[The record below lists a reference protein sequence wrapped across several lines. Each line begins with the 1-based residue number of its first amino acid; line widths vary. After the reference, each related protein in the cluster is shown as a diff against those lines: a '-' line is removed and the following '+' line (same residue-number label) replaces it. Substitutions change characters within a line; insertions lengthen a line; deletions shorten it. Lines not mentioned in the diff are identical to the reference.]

1 MHKTGTTS
9 IQNSLKDLSDGVT
22 KYASFNDCNHSIAMR
37 SIFDSVDALC
47 KRKII
52 LYAKDKAH
60 VIKIKKRN
68 TKIFKDDL
76 NDKNFERLIISG
88 EGIGLFESDQKKALI
103 NEIKAAGC
111 DVKIVCCVR
120 SPVDYIVSAA
130 QQKLK
135 KNVLVTGFDSIYKC
149 RLAEFLNLIPRKNIL
164 VYDYQKAVE
173 SGCIVNYFSS
183 LIDVK
188 LEAVQRHN
196 ESLSAQGCAVL
207 RAFNQFRIANEQSN
221 EISKYFQ
228 SIYQTTRDIFS
239 FENGCDRLD
248 PVYFYDFMPSDIMD
262 DCDWL
267 KQEFSIDYTY
277 DIDSSSKMDLYAY
290 LDSCLDGHE
299 DKVEALFNEFDIPYY
314 SALNM
319 VENFQIGF
327 DIKYRNISVCDE
339 RDTNNIRDI
348 ALKISH
354 KHELGIDDA
363 LALMRIAGKLRPNGS
378 LIQKKIHEWGE
389 LSDGEIN

>member
-1 MHKTGTTS
+1 MKEVIIHIGMHKTGTTS

-103 NEIKAAGC
+103 NEIKAVGC

-164 VYDYQKAVE
+164 VYDYQKSRLKV
-173 SGCIVNYFSS
+173 VVL
-183 LIDVK
+183 LI
-188 LEAVQRHN
+188 
-196 ESLSAQGCAVL
+196 
-207 RAFNQFRIANEQSN
+207 
-221 EISKYFQ
+221 
-228 SIYQTTRDIFS
+228 
-239 FENGCDRLD
+239 
-248 PVYFYDFMPSDIMD
+248 
-262 DCDWL
+262 
-267 KQEFSIDYTY
+267 
-277 DIDSSSKMDLYAY
+277 
-290 LDSCLDGHE
+290 
-299 DKVEALFNEFDIPYY
+299 
-314 SALNM
+314 
-319 VENFQIGF
+319 
-327 DIKYRNISVCDE
+327 
-339 RDTNNIRDI
+339 
-348 ALKISH
+348 ISH
-354 KHELGIDDA
+354 HL
-363 LALMRIAGKLRPNGS
+363 LM
-378 LIQKKIHEWGE
+378 
-389 LSDGEIN
+389 